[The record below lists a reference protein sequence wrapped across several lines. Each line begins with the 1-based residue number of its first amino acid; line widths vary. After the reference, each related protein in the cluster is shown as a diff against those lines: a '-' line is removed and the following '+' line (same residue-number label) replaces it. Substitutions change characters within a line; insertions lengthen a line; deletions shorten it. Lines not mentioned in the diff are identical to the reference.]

1 MSLNFTEGDNIKLL
15 ELLKL
20 LAIQMTGDG
29 RSRGKGTE
37 SSPYGKEK
45 QNSAPVPTQSPE
57 IAPPSQQ
64 RRSQLSASSEALWQT
79 GRGYGQD
86 MSDLNAPV
94 NCYCRCCNKDV
105 KKIGFTPP
113 ARQRFLSE
121 RSLQEGKK
129 KKSRIPSRG
138 KCC

>member
-1 MSLNFTEGDNIKLL
+1 MSLNFTEGGNIKLL
-15 ELLKL
+15 KLLKL

-64 RRSQLSASSEALWQT
+64 RRSQLSAGSKALWQT

-94 NCYCRCCNKDV
+94 NYYCRCCHKDV

-113 ARQRFLSE
+113 ARQRFLCSPC
-121 RSLQEGKK
+121 RKVKK
-129 KKSRIPSRG
+129 KRSRIPSRG